1 MKRYLFIILLVSINL
16 FFAFNSYSQD
26 NNNYKSVSQFAT
38 ETVGY
43 IEGFANSIGGN
54 DFSYHSLRND
64 VTDALLTRCT
74 DGAMAI
80 EWQTA
85 PVSTDFKEKGAG
97 FVWIAA
103 MDHTSE
109 KHTFDVLING
119 EKKFQL
125 TTGQQK
131 NFELTN
137 NEGGK
142 LRFITVDLD
151 QYGDMHGYMA
161 LWAPALWLK
170 SGKPLTI
177 KLVGKAENS
186 SAWVII
192 YKAKDALNY
201 LQQSVKYN
209 SWANIDIHKEKSTTL
224 INISLP
230 SGNQDK
236 KNILTIGKK
245 EYNLIVNCSNNE
257 CKASVTLNYNIEDN
271 TLISLR
277 DNFGEILSINSIT
290 KTGKSTK
297 LANKALIEN
306 NIAINNNNVTI
317 NSVRTFK
324 PNTVSSLTKFANTN
338 LSKGKIYLMNSS
350 HQDIAWMDSPEKCV
364 IERDTM
370 LLTPLIKRAVIDS
383 TYRFDVEDA
392 LMLKEYIQ
400 RHPESKN
407 TIKELLKSGKIS
419 CGSSFTQPYEEMH
432 SGEALVRQFYL
443 GTRWIKKEFDYT
455 ANTYWNQD
463 VPGKT
468 LQMAQIL
475 KKSGTD
481 YMTISRMEKG
491 IYNWFSPDGSSVTTY
506 SPGHY
511 GNDFTPL
518 QKNFYDAAEYIAN
531 TTNEWS
537 KYYLKNTNTSVT
549 PLFSDWDMSPAKDYS
564 KLINQWKNI
573 DELQA
578 ENGKYQSIHLPEI
591 KLSLT
596 PEFIRDFKKNSS
608 NIPVIKGER
617 PAVWLY
623 IHGPTHQKAIKAS
636 READILLTAAE
647 KFAAANALIDNSYNK
662 YPEQLLNDAWEAKL
676 YPDHGWGG
684 KHGDITDALFQE
696 KYYFARATAENILTS
711 AQNEIASKIKT
722 KLEKGLPLVVFN
734 SLSWLRNDI
743 VKATVT
749 FDKSFAKN
757 INIKDTDGNIIASQL
772 ESIEYFE
779 DRSIKKADIY
789 FIGTIPSIG
798 YKTYYINPT
807 ETPVFRSTSID
818 NKRFDNQFYKLQLTD
833 GGIASLFDK
842 QLNKEL
848 IETSKFKG
856 AEIFTMHSE
865 GTGAG
870 EFADI
875 QKTDMQGFDK
885 ASNYPSDWKVS
896 ANGTI
901 FTEFINRQPI
911 KNAIIEQKVKIYN
924 SLKKIDIDVAI
935 LNYEGV
941 LYREYRM
948 AIPLNMKDGQ
958 VSYEVPYGVLNVG
971 QDEMKDAAGERYKT
985 PCKDIHPR
993 GIGNWIGASNADF
1006 GLTMSSSV
1014 AVADYIDPT
1023 ENPIVNQVLQ
1033 PILFASRRSCH
1044 GEGNEYLQTG
1054 DLHFSFTLTS
1064 HKPGWEN
1071 GYHTGM
1077 EANEKLRS
1085 VWMPKPYVTASLPEE
1100 LSFFST
1106 NIDSVIISTVK
1117 KAEDDNNTVI
1127 RVYNISGKETEVK
1140 LKSFNKFTKAFKTN
1154 LIEEPINTIIIEDNC
1169 IHQTIGKYSIETFNV
1184 K

>member
-1 MKRYLFIILLVSINL
+1 MKRSFPFLLLLGINL
-16 FFAFNSYSQD
+16 CLCLNAFSQD
-26 NNNYKSVSQFAT
+26 KHVSQFAN

-43 IEGFANSIGGN
+43 LEGFAKSTGGN
-54 DFSYHSLRND
+54 DFIYHSLRND
-64 VTDALLTRCT
+64 LTDALLTRCT
-74 DGAMAI
+74 DGTMAI

-85 PVSTDFKEKGAG
+85 PIRTDFKEKGAG

-125 TTGQQK
+125 TTGQQG
-131 NFELTN
+131 NVDLTN

-142 LRFITVDLD
+142 LKFVTADLD

-161 LWAPALWLK
+161 LWAPSSWLQ
-170 SGKPLTI
+170 SGKPITI
-177 KLVGKAENS
+177 KIVGEAEKSN
-186 SAWVII
+186 AWLIV

-209 SWANIDIHKEKSTTL
+209 SWANVDIHKEKNSTL

-230 SGNQDK
+230 SGSQDK
-236 KNILTIGKK
+236 KNILAIGKK
-245 EYNLIVNCSNNE
+245 EYNLQVNCVNNQ
-257 CKASVTLNYNIEDN
+257 CKANVTLNYKIDDN
-271 TLISLR
+271 TLFSLR
-277 DNFGEILSINSIT
+277 DDYGEILSINST
-290 KTGKSTK
+290 LKSGKSTK

-306 NIAINNNNVTI
+306 NINIKDNIINI
-317 NSVRTFK
+317 NSIRTFK
-324 PNTVSSLTKFANTN
+324 PNTVNSIIKLANSN
-338 LSKGKIYLMNSS
+338 LSNGKIYLMNSS

-370 LLTPLIKRAVIDS
+370 LLTPLIKRALIDS

-407 TIKELLKSGKIS
+407 IIKELLKSGKIS
-419 CGSSFTQPYEEMH
+419 CGSSFIQPYEEMH
-432 SGEALVRQFYL
+432 SGEALVRQFYF
-443 GTRWIKKEFDYT
+443 GTRWIKKEFGYT

-481 YMTISRMEKG
+481 YMTISRMDKG
-491 IYNWFSPDGSSVTTY
+491 IYNWFSPDGSFVTTY

-518 QKNFYDAAEYIAN
+518 QKNFYEAAEYIASA
-531 TTNEWS
+531 TTEWS
-537 KYYLKNTNTSVT
+537 KYYNNKTKTSVT
-549 PLFSDWDMSPAKDYS
+549 PLFSDWDMSPAKDYTQ
-564 KLINQWKNI
+564 LISQWKNI
-573 DELQA
+573 NEIQTT
-578 ENGKYQSIHLPEI
+578 NGKYQKVQLPEI

-596 PEFIRDFKKNSS
+596 PDFMRDIKKSCS

-636 READILLTAAE
+636 READVLLTAAE
-647 KFAAANALIDNSYNK
+647 KFATANALIDDSFNK
-662 YPEQLLNDAWEAKL
+662 YPEQQLNEAWEAKL

-696 KYYFARATAENILTS
+696 KYYFARVTAENILTT
-711 AQNEIASKIKT
+711 AQEEIASKIKT
-722 KLEKGLPLVVFN
+722 KTEKGIPLVVFN
-734 SLSWLRNDI
+734 SLSWVRNDV
-743 VKATVT
+743 VKASVS
-749 FDKSFAKN
+749 FDKSYVKN
-757 INIKDTDGNIIASQL
+757 INIKDAEGKLIPAQL
-772 ESIEYFE
+772 ESVDYFE
-779 DRSIKKADIY
+779 DGSIKKADIY
-789 FIGTIPSIG
+789 FIATIPSIG
-798 YKTYYINPT
+798 YKTFYINPV
-807 ETPVFRSTSID
+807 EAPLALATSIN
-818 NKRFDNQFYKLQLTD
+818 NKTFENQYYNLKLTD
-833 GGIASLFDK
+833 GGITSLFDK
-842 QLNKEL
+842 QLSKEL

-875 QKTDMQGFDK
+875 QQPDMQGFDK
-885 ASNYPSDWKVS
+885 ASNYTSDWKVN
-896 ANGTI
+896 ANGAI
-901 FTEFINRQPI
+901 YTEFKNRQPI
-911 KNAIIEQKVKIYN
+911 KNAIIEQKIKIYN

-948 AIPLNMKDGQ
+948 AIPLNMNDGQ

-971 QDEMKDAAGERYKT
+971 KDEMQSAAGERYKT

-1006 GLTMSSSV
+1006 GLTLSSSV

-1023 ENPIVNQVLQ
+1023 DHPIANQVLQ

-1054 DLHFSFTLTS
+1054 DHHFSFTLTS

-1071 GYHTGM
+1071 GSHTGM
-1077 EANEKLRS
+1077 EANEKLRT
-1085 VWMPKPYVTASLPEE
+1085 VFMPKPYATASLPEE

-1106 NIDSVIISTVK
+1106 DKDNLIISTVK
-1117 KAEDDNNTVI
+1117 KAEDDNSTVI
-1127 RVYNISGKETEVK
+1127 RLYNITGKETDVMIK
-1140 LKSFNKFTKAFKTN
+1140 GFKGFSNTNKSN
-1154 LIEEPINTIIIEDNC
+1154 LIEEPINVINTENGC
-1169 IHQTIGKYSIETFNV
+1169 IHQTIGKYAIETYIV

>member
-1 MKRYLFIILLVSINL
+1 MKKAIPFLLLLSINL
-16 FFAFNSYSQD
+16 CLCLNVFSQD
-26 NNNYKSVSQFAT
+26 KHVSQFAN
-38 ETVGY
+38 ETIGY
-43 IEGFANSIGGN
+43 LEGFAKSTGSN

-64 VTDALLTRCT
+64 LTEALLSRCT
-74 DGAMAI
+74 DGSMAI

-85 PVSTDFKEKGAG
+85 PINTDFKEKGVG

-103 MDHTSE
+103 LDHTSE
-109 KHTFDVLING
+109 KHTFNIFING

-125 TTGQQK
+125 TTGQQG
-131 NFELTN
+131 NVDLTN

-142 LRFITVDLD
+142 LKFVTADLD
-151 QYGDMHGYMA
+151 QYGDMHGYMS
-161 LWAPALWLK
+161 LWAPASWLK
-170 SGKPLTI
+170 SGKPITI
-177 KLVGKAENS
+177 KIVGEAENS
-186 SAWVII
+186 NAWVIV

-209 SWANIDIHKEKSTTL
+209 SWAIIDIHKEKSSTL
-224 INISLP
+224 IHISLP
-230 SGNQDK
+230 SGSQEK
-236 KNILTIGKK
+236 KNIFSIGKK
-245 EYNLIVNCSNNE
+245 EYNLVVNCNNNE
-257 CKASVTLNYNIEDN
+257 CIASLTLDYNIDDN
-271 TLISLR
+271 TLVSLR
-277 DNFGEILSINSIT
+277 DNFGEISSVNSII

-306 NIAINNNNVTI
+306 NITINKNNITI

-324 PNTVSSLTKFANTN
+324 PNTVNSLIKLANSN
-338 LSKGKIYLMNSS
+338 LSNGKIYLMNSS

-370 LLTPLIKRAVIDS
+370 LLTPLIKKALIDS

-392 LMLKEYIQ
+392 LMLREYIQ
-400 RHPESKN
+400 RHPDSKN
-407 TIKELLKSGKIS
+407 TITELLKSGKIS
-419 CGSSFTQPYEEMH
+419 CGSAYIQPYEEMH
-432 SGEALVRQFYL
+432 SGEALVRQFYF
-443 GTRWIKKEFDYT
+443 GKRWLKKEFGYS

-475 KKSGTD
+475 KKSGVD
-481 YMTISRMEKG
+481 YMAISRMDKG

-511 GNDFTPL
+511 GYDFTPL
-518 QKNFYDAAEYIAN
+518 QKNFYEAAEYIASA
-531 TTNEWS
+531 TTEWS
-537 KYYLKNTNTSVT
+537 KYYMNNTKTSVT

-564 KLINQWKNI
+564 KLISQWKNI
-573 DELQA
+573 NEIQA
-578 ENGKYQSIHLPEI
+578 DNGKYQSVHLPEI

-596 PEFIRDFKKNSS
+596 SEFIRDFKKNSS

-636 READILLTAAE
+636 READVLLTAAE

-662 YPEQLLNDAWEAKL
+662 YPEQQLNDAWEAKL

-696 KYYFARATAENILTS
+696 KYYFARATAENILTA
-711 AQNEIASKIKT
+711 AQNEIASKIKIKT
-722 KLEKGLPLVVFN
+722 EKGLPLVVFN
-734 SLSWLRNDI
+734 SLSWVRNDI
-743 VKATVT
+743 VKATVS
-749 FDKSFAKN
+749 FDKSYAKN
-757 INIKDTDGNIIASQL
+757 INIKDADGNIIASQL

-779 DRSIKKADIY
+779 DGSIKKADIY

-798 YKTYYINPT
+798 YKTYYINPS
-807 ETPVFRSTSID
+807 EIPLASSTSLN
-818 NKRFDNQFYKLQLTD
+818 NKTFENQYYKLQLTD
-833 GGIASLFDK
+833 GGIASLFDI

-856 AEIFTMHSE
+856 AEVFTMHSE

-875 QKTDMQGFDK
+875 QQPDMQGFDK
-885 ASNYPSDWKVS
+885 ASNYTSDWKVS
-896 ANGTI
+896 ANGAI
-901 FTEFINRQPI
+901 YTEFKNRQPI
-911 KNAIIEQKVKIYN
+911 KNAFIEQKIKIYN
-924 SLKKIDIDVAI
+924 SIKRIDIDVAL

-948 AIPLNMKDGQ
+948 AIPLNMNNGQ

-971 QDEMKDAAGERYKT
+971 KDEMQGAAGERYKT

-1023 ENPIVNQVLQ
+1023 EHHIANQVLQ

-1054 DLHFSFTLTS
+1054 DHYFSFTLTS

-1071 GYHTGM
+1071 GYRTGM
-1077 EANEKLRS
+1077 EANEKLRAVFLPNS
-1085 VWMPKPYVTASLPEE
+1085 FATASLPEE
-1100 LSFFST
+1100 LSFFSSDKD
-1106 NIDSVIISTVK
+1106 NLIISTVK
-1117 KAEDDNNTVI
+1117 KAEDYNTTVI
-1127 RVYNISGKETEVK
+1127 RLYNISGKETEVRIK
-1140 LKSFNKFTKAFKTN
+1140 GFKGFSNVSKSS
-1154 LIEEPINTIIIEDNC
+1154 LIEEPANAITTENGC
-1169 IHQTIGKYSIETFNV
+1169 IHQTIGKYSIETYIV